1 VTDLLELAAR
11 VEAAD
16 GPSQDL
22 NLAIWRAVNP
32 NGYAIWEGQQRGL
45 LNKQWDEERRQVTLK
60 ARARVEAKPFTTS
73 LDAAMQLVPEGCHY
87 TIEPDAAWVRWLD
100 HVEITGVRES
110 QAVLLRRDGKCTALA
125 LCAAALRA
133 RAADGKGVGRG

>member
-73 LDAAMQLVPEGCHY
+73 LDAAMQLYVTLPERVPSD
-87 TIEPDAAWVRWLD
+87 PR
-100 HVEITGVRES
+100 
-110 QAVLLRRDGKCTALA
+110 QAVVE
-125 LCAAALRA
+125 ALRQ
-133 RAADGKGVGRG
+133 RAEAANASA